1 MFLKKV
7 KAGYTL
13 IETICAV
20 SILIIVA
27 SLGISAV
34 KGYNG
39 LKNQIE
45 CRYVETQILNFFNNS
60 RDYCKNRNLE
70 GGIFIDPS
78 LNRFTFYEGF
88 DKCIDRFY
96 FPKDFKVQPI
106 NSKRSHGEIRIDKN
120 GKVLT
125 SCKIEYINLKKER
138 KTNTIYVGTGYV
150 RIE

>member
-20 SILIIVA
+20 SILIIVS

-45 CRYVETQILNFFNNS
+45 CKYVESQILNFFNSS

-70 GGIFIDPS
+70 GGIFIDPF
-78 LNRFTFYEGF
+78 LNRFSFYEGF
-88 DKCIDRFY
+88 DNCIDRFY
-96 FPKDFKVQPI
+96 FPKGFKVQPI
-106 NSKRSHGEIRIDKN
+106 IRKKGHSEIMIDEC
-120 GKVLT
+120 GKIT
-125 SCKIEYINLKKER
+125 NPCKIEYVNLKKER
-138 KTNTIYVGTGYV
+138 KTSTIYIGTGYV